1 VIVGDADPGHGADDD
16 LVDVGPADPD
26 QVIHEADEVLDAAE
40 AEQAAE
46 AAGHEVDVAT
56 LVAERD
62 EYLDALRR
70 VKAEY
75 ENSKKRWDR
84 ERAEVG
90 SHAARSLAEQL
101 LPVLDACEAA
111 VGQGATD
118 VDPVAK
124 SLFEVLARQGLEQ
137 VRPDGQPFDP
147 EHHEAVMF
155 EQGDG
160 GEQVVAETLRTGYAW
175 KGQVLR
181 AAMVRVRD

>member
-1 VIVGDADPGHGADDD
+1 MAGAEPGPGADDD

-26 QVIHEADEVLDAAE
+26 EVIHEADEVLDAAE
-40 AEQAAE
+40 AELAAE
-46 AAGHEVDVAT
+46 AAGGEVDVAT
-56 LVAERD
+56 LRAERD

-84 ERAEVG
+84 ERLEAG
-90 SHAARSLAEQL
+90 SLAARSLAEQL

-111 VGQGATD
+111 LGQGATD

-124 SLFEVLARQGLEQ
+124 ALVEVLERQGLEQ

-147 EHHEAVMF
+147 AHHEAVMF
-155 EQGDG
+155 EDGGG
-160 GEQVVAETLRTGYAW
+160 GEQVVVETLRTGYAW

-181 AAMVRVRD
+181 AAMVRVRG